1 MLVWRSKKKYK
12 SPYTG
17 KEVDAAVGKADTIP
31 DTSVA
36 DAGKVLGV
44 TPEGK
49 IGLIEN
55 GGGGGSNVAIANYS
69 LQQDNQNVKAA
80 PPEPSVSYICDKTYA
95 QIVALLDAGTPVV
108 ACFRASNNETYYG
121 FISHLSS
128 GVALTAIA
136 WGRWTGGNIKCKL
149 FTHGS
154 NESIGITGY
163 DISAYAE

>member
-49 IGLIEN
+49 IGLID
-55 GGGGGSNVAIANYS
+55 GGGGGGNGVTIANYS
-69 LQQDNQNVKAA
+69 LEIKNQNVKGG
-80 PPEPSVSYICDKTYA
+80 PPEPSVDYICDKTYA
-95 QIVALLDAGTPVV
+95 QIVALLEAGTPVV
-108 ACFRASNNETYYG
+108 ACFRTSNNETYYG
-121 FISHLSS
+121 FISHFSS
-128 GVALTAIA
+128 AVALTAIA
-136 WGRWTGGNIKCKL
+136 WGRWTAGNIKCKL
-149 FTHGS
+149 FTHDS
-154 NESIGITGY
+154 NESIAITGY